1 MELENNNSW
10 RIAGTINEAIIWC
23 HQEENKLNC
32 GRQQKLITD
41 KSCQTNLVSLRYL
54 GELNE

>member
-10 RIAGTINEAIIWC
+10 RINKAVIWC